1 MPSVTC
7 PHCGSTAT
15 LPVPGLGDRLGAV
28 FGALFARRGSDLSF
42 GNNELARKF
51 DAGEIGAYC
60 RDCRQRFT
68 RRTLAGEAGQAS
80 AAPSRPAADRLREL
94 ERLRAEG
101 LITETEYQLKRNQII
116 EDL

>member
-1 MPSVTC
+1 MPSVAC

-15 LPVPGLGDRLGAV
+15 LPLPGLGDRLGAV
-28 FGALFARRGSDLSF
+28 FGAMFARRGGDLSF
-42 GNNELARKF
+42 GNEALARKF

-60 RDCRQRFT
+60 RSCRRRFT
-68 RRTLAGEAGQAS
+68 RRTRPAPTS
-80 AAPSRPAADRLREL
+80 AAPAAARPIADRLREL

-101 LITETEYQLKRNQII
+101 LITETEYQSKRNQII